1 MSPLDIDALEAGR
14 VYKSTGAIPVNM
26 LRSTVYR
33 AWERS
38 HLQGAN
44 PRALQAEILSS
55 LETERLVEQHSDLI
69 DAVRP
74 YFRILSQAVG
84 NQRHAVMLGDRQGIL
99 LDAIGDEQ
107 TINGPEP
114 FPKPGSLLSEAV
126 AGANGIGTTLA
137 EADYVEI
144 IAAEHFIEGFH
155 PFTCQGIP
163 IRNEK
168 QEIVGVLSISSRQ
181 PDAGKRLKE
190 ILLCASRAVEAEFII
205 ANLEKDIHRV
215 LTSNPEDYQRLDELR
230 QDLIQANQAG
240 RLKLEVSSRML
251 AANRIEHAKKLLQ
264 QAEQSIQIF
273 RRRADIWH
281 TLASLETGTAKPL
294 SLTGIIEDI
303 VDLLSTEAAIRKIE
317 VITEWQEP
325 ITVFTEPRSL
335 LRHLLRYFIQSFEIA
350 GEGGIVKVAVYS
362 MLNSD
367 LVQVSFT
374 SIPGLNTYPLAPK
387 PYMIYLTK
395 TNINNEQSKF
405 NYTESIDSR
414 R

>member
-205 ANLEKDIHRV
+205 ANLEKDISSSV
-215 LTSNPEDYQRLDELR
+215 LKIIAMVR
-230 QDLIQANQAG
+230 QEAG
-240 RLKLEVSSRML
+240 G
-251 AANRIEHAKKLLQ
+251 
-264 QAEQSIQIF
+264 
-273 RRRADIWH
+273 RRQKGR
-281 TLASLETGTAKPL
+281 
-294 SLTGIIEDI
+294 
-303 VDLLSTEAAIRKIE
+303 
-317 VITEWQEP
+317 
-325 ITVFTEPRSL
+325 
-335 LRHLLRYFIQSFEIA
+335 
-350 GEGGIVKVAVYS
+350 
-362 MLNSD
+362 
-367 LVQVSFT
+367 
-374 SIPGLNTYPLAPK
+374 GL
-387 PYMIYLTK
+387 
-395 TNINNEQSKF
+395 
-405 NYTESIDSR
+405 
-414 R
+414 